1 MIAVPGSSYPSN
13 VKEHERERM
22 KEEPPKTLTD
32 RQAAEIKA
40 LADLPEEQIDTSDIP
55 EIPDWSDARRGLLD
69 QPPAT
74 RA

>member
-1 MIAVPGSSYPSN
+1 
-13 VKEHERERM
+13 M

-55 EIPDWSDARRGLLD
+55 EIPDWSDARRDLLD

>member
-1 MIAVPGSSYPSN
+1 MPTLAATMQDRD
-13 VKEHERERM
+13 EHM
-22 KEEPPKTLTD
+22 KKAPPKTLTD